1 MLFFFISTLFAHPQY
16 KVGVEALKRKD
27 LLVAERALKSCI
39 NDEHHNLKCHWE
51 LGWVYWLK
59 SDWEH
64 VVEHWG
70 IVRKIDPNYKTV
82 QEHLPQ
88 AEAKRSAR
96 KEIPL
101 SVHDVTAIDD
111 IYRIQQCINRSD
123 SIRSRT
129 KKYQIN
135 QKSTLFI
142 TDCNEIE
149 QGPLKGIMERLV
161 IQKDNNNSN
170 YRVLSLALINLSNQ
184 MLATP
189 HVVAARFEGGMIKSN
204 YRHEDWNIKRRWTL
218 SRKGIFFLSQSTI
231 TNFSGKKKLDYV
243 QGKKHSFR

>member
-1 MLFFFISTLFAHPQY
+1 MLFFLISTLFAHPQY
-16 KVGVEALKRKD
+16 NLGVEALKRKD
-27 LLVAERALKSCI
+27 LSVAERALKSCI

-64 VVEHWG
+64 VVKHWG
-70 IVRKIDPNYKTV
+70 IVRKIDPNFKTV

-88 AEAKRSAR
+88 AEAKRSSR

-101 SVHDVTAIDD
+101 SVQDVTAIDD

-129 KKYQIN
+129 SKYQIN

-142 TDCNEIE
+142 TDCKEIA
-149 QGPLKGIMERLV
+149 QGPLQGSMERLV
-161 IQKDNNNSN
+161 IQKDNNDSS
-170 YRVLSLALINLSNQ
+170 YHVLSLPIISLSNQ
-184 MLATP
+184 TIATP
-189 HVVAARFEGGMIKSN
+189 RIISARFEGGMLKSN
-204 YRHEDWNIKRRWTL
+204 YRHEDWNIKRRWKR
-218 SRKGIFFLSQSTI
+218 SKDGIFFLAQSSI
-231 TNFSGKKKLDYV
+231 INFSGRKKLDYI